1 MVPVIFTEET
11 VSAIKLLVRCRSST
25 YIDKNNNFLFAC
37 GLGKN
42 RLRGWDTIQGI
53 TKKVQLIKPKLL
65 TPTRTRKYLSTIL
78 QLLDMT
84 DSELTWVT
92 NHLGHTKDI
101 HKKWYRQEDSTI
113 ELTKIAKVLVAI
125 DNGDSRDVQNKKID
139 TLMASVN
146 DSCML
151 HHNFDYLFN

>member
-25 YIDKNNNFLFAC
+25 YIDKSNNFLFAC

-53 TKKVQLIKPKLL
+53 TKKIQLINPKLL

-84 DSELTWVT
+84 ESELTWVT

-101 HKKWYRQEDSTI
+101 QKGWYRQEDSTI

-139 TLMASVN
+139 TLIADVN

-151 HHNFDYLFN
+151 HNFGCLFN

>member
-11 VSAIKLLVRCRSST
+11 VSAIKLLVHCRSST
-25 YIDKNNNFLFAC
+25 YIDKSNNFLSAC

-53 TKKVQLIKPKLL
+53 TKKIQLINPKLL

-84 DSELTWVT
+84 ESELTWVT

-101 HKKWYRQEDSTI
+101 QKGWYRQEDSTI

-139 TLMASVN
+139 TLIAGVN
-146 DSCML
+146 DSYML
-151 HHNFDYLFN
+151 HNFGCLFN

>member
-25 YIDKNNNFLFAC
+25 YIDKSNNFLFAC

-53 TKKVQLIKPKLL
+53 TKKIQLINPKLL

-84 DSELTWVT
+84 ESELTWVT

-101 HKKWYRQEDSTI
+101 QKGWYRQEDSTI

-139 TLMASVN
+139 TLIAGVN

-151 HHNFDYLFN
+151 HNFGCLFN

>member
-25 YIDKNNNFLFAC
+25 YIDKSNNFLFAC

-53 TKKVQLIKPKLL
+53 TKKIQLINPKLL

-84 DSELTWVT
+84 ESELTWVT

-101 HKKWYRQEDSTI
+101 HKGWYRQEDSTI

-125 DNGDSRDVQNKKID
+125 DTGDSRDVQNKKID
-139 TLMASVN
+139 TLIAGVN

-151 HHNFDYLFN
+151 HNFGCLFN

>member
-25 YIDKNNNFLFAC
+25 YIDKSNNFLFAC
-37 GLGKN
+37 GLGKH
-42 RLRGWDTIQGI
+42 RLCGWDTIQGI
-53 TKKVQLIKPKLL
+53 TKKIQLINPKLL

-84 DSELTWVT
+84 ESELTWVT

-101 HKKWYRQEDSTI
+101 HKGWYREEDSTI

-125 DNGDSRDVQNKKID
+125 DTGDSRDVQNKKID
-139 TLMASVN
+139 TLIAGVN

-151 HHNFDYLFN
+151 HNFGCLFN

>member
-25 YIDKNNNFLFAC
+25 YIDKSNNFLFAC

-53 TKKVQLIKPKLL
+53 TKKIQLINPKLL

-84 DSELTWVT
+84 ESELTWVT

-101 HKKWYRQEDSTI
+101 HKGWYRQEDSTI

-139 TLMASVN
+139 TLIAGVN

-151 HHNFDYLFN
+151 HNFGCLFN

>member
-25 YIDKNNNFLFAC
+25 YIDKSNNFLFAC

-53 TKKVQLIKPKLL
+53 TKKIQLINPKLL

-84 DSELTWVT
+84 ESELTWVT

-101 HKKWYRQEDSTI
+101 HKGWYRQEDSTI

-125 DNGDSRDVQNKKID
+125 DNGDSRNVQNKKID
-139 TLMASVN
+139 TLIAGVN

-151 HHNFDYLFN
+151 HNFGCLFN

>member
-1 MVPVIFTEET
+1 MVLVIFTEET

-25 YIDKNNNFLFAC
+25 YLDKSNNFIFAC

-42 RLRGWDTIQGI
+42 RLRGWATIQGI
-53 TKKVQLIKPKLL
+53 TKKIQLINPKSL

-84 DSELTWVT
+84 ESELTWVT

-101 HKKWYRQEDSTI
+101 HKGWYRQGGSTI
-113 ELTKIAKVLVAI
+113 ELTKIAKVLVVI
-125 DNGDSRDVQNKKID
+125 DNGDSRDVQNN
-139 TLMASVN
+139 TEYV
-146 DSCML
+146 
-151 HHNFDYLFN
+151 

>member
-1 MVPVIFTEET
+1 M
-11 VSAIKLLVRCRSST
+11 
-25 YIDKNNNFLFAC
+25 
-37 GLGKN
+37 
-42 RLRGWDTIQGI
+42 RGWDTIQGI
-53 TKKVQLIKPKLL
+53 TKNIQLINPKLL

-78 QLLDMT
+78 QPLDMT
-84 DSELTWVT
+84 ESELTWVT

-101 HKKWYRQEDSTI
+101 HKGWYRQENSTI

-139 TLMASVN
+139 TLIAGVN

-151 HHNFDYLFN
+151 HNFGCLFN

>member
-25 YIDKNNNFLFAC
+25 YIDKSNNFLFAC

-53 TKKVQLIKPKLL
+53 TKKIQLINPKLL

-84 DSELTWVT
+84 ESELTWVT

-101 HKKWYRQEDSTI
+101 HKGWYRQEDSTI

-139 TLMASVN
+139 TLIAGVN

-151 HHNFDYLFN
+151 NNFGCLFN

>member
-25 YIDKNNNFLFAC
+25 YIDKSNNFLFAC

-53 TKKVQLIKPKLL
+53 TKNIQLINPKLL

-84 DSELTWVT
+84 ESELTWVT

-101 HKKWYRQEDSTI
+101 HKGWYRQEDSTI

-139 TLMASVN
+139 TLIAGVN
-146 DSCML
+146 DSYML
-151 HHNFDYLFN
+151 HNFGCLFN

>member
-25 YIDKNNNFLFAC
+25 YIDKSNNFLFAC

-53 TKKVQLIKPKLL
+53 TKKIQLINPKLL
-65 TPTRTRKYLSTIL
+65 TPTMTRKYLSTIL

-84 DSELTWVT
+84 ESELTWVT

-101 HKKWYRQEDSTI
+101 QKGWYRQEDSTI

-139 TLMASVN
+139 TLIAGVN

-151 HHNFDYLFN
+151 HNFGCLFN

>member
-11 VSAIKLLVRCRSST
+11 VSAIKLLVRCRTST
-25 YIDKNNNFLFAC
+25 YIDKSNNFLFAC

-53 TKKVQLIKPKLL
+53 TKNIQLINPKLL

-84 DSELTWVT
+84 ESELTWVT

-101 HKKWYRQEDSTI
+101 HKGWYRQEDSTI

-125 DNGDSRDVQNKKID
+125 NNVDSHDVQNKKID
-139 TLMASVN
+139 TLIAGVN

-151 HHNFDYLFN
+151 HNFGCLFN

>member
-25 YIDKNNNFLFAC
+25 YIDKSNNFLFAC

-53 TKKVQLIKPKLL
+53 TKKIQLINPKLL

-84 DSELTWVT
+84 ESELTWVT

-101 HKKWYRQEDSTI
+101 QKGWYRQEDSTI

-139 TLMASVN
+139 TLIAGVN

-151 HHNFDYLFN
+151 NNFGCLFN

>member
-25 YIDKNNNFLFAC
+25 YIDKSNNFLFAC

-53 TKKVQLIKPKLL
+53 TKKIQLINPKLL

-84 DSELTWVT
+84 ESELTWVT
-92 NHLGHTKDI
+92 NHLGHAKDI
-101 HKKWYRQEDSTI
+101 QKGWYRQEDSTI

-139 TLMASVN
+139 TLIAGVN

-151 HHNFDYLFN
+151 HNFGCLFN

>member
-25 YIDKNNNFLFAC
+25 YIDKSNNFLFAC

-53 TKKVQLIKPKLL
+53 TKKIQLINPKLL

-84 DSELTWVT
+84 ESELTWVT
-92 NHLGHTKDI
+92 NHLGHAKDI
-101 HKKWYRQEDSTI
+101 HKGWYRQEDSTI

-139 TLMASVN
+139 TLIAGVN

-151 HHNFDYLFN
+151 HNFGCLFN

>member
-25 YIDKNNNFLFAC
+25 YIDKSNNFLSAC

-53 TKKVQLIKPKLL
+53 TKKIQLINPKLL

-84 DSELTWVT
+84 ESEMTWVT

-101 HKKWYRQEDSTI
+101 HKGWYRQEDSTI
-113 ELTKIAKVLVAI
+113 VLTKIAKVLVAI
-125 DNGDSRDVQNKKID
+125 NNGDSHDVQNKKID
-139 TLMASVN
+139 TLITGVN
-146 DSCML
+146 DS
-151 HHNFDYLFN
+151 

>member
-11 VSAIKLLVRCRSST
+11 VSAIKLLVRCRTST
-25 YIDKNNNFLFAC
+25 YIDKSNNFLFAC

-53 TKKVQLIKPKLL
+53 TKKIQLINPKLL

-84 DSELTWVT
+84 ESELTWVT

-101 HKKWYRQEDSTI
+101 QKGWYRQEDSTI

-139 TLMASVN
+139 TLIAGVN

-151 HHNFDYLFN
+151 HNFGCLFN

>member
-25 YIDKNNNFLFAC
+25 YIDKSNNFLFAC

-53 TKKVQLIKPKLL
+53 TKNIQLINPKLL

-78 QLLDMT
+78 QLLDIT
-84 DSELTWVT
+84 ESELTWVT

-101 HKKWYRQEDSTI
+101 HKGWYRQEDSTI

-139 TLMASVN
+139 TLIAGVN

-151 HHNFDYLFN
+151 HNFGCLFN

>member
-25 YIDKNNNFLFAC
+25 YIDKSNNFLFAC

-53 TKKVQLIKPKLL
+53 TKNIQLINPKLL

-84 DSELTWVT
+84 ESELTWVT

-101 HKKWYRQEDSTI
+101 HKGWYRQEDSTI

-125 DNGDSRDVQNKKID
+125 DNGDSRDVQNKKKD
-139 TLMASVN
+139 TLIAGVN
-146 DSCML
+146 DSYML
-151 HHNFDYLFN
+151 HNFGCLFN

>member
-25 YIDKNNNFLFAC
+25 YMDKSNNFLFAC

-53 TKKVQLIKPKLL
+53 TKKIQLINPKLL

-84 DSELTWVT
+84 ESELTWVT

-101 HKKWYRQEDSTI
+101 HKGWYRQEDSTI

-139 TLMASVN
+139 TLIAGVN

-151 HHNFDYLFN
+151 HNFGCLFN

>member
-25 YIDKNNNFLFAC
+25 YIDKSNNFLFAC

-53 TKKVQLIKPKLL
+53 TKNIQLINPKLL

-84 DSELTWVT
+84 ESELTWVT

-101 HKKWYRQEDSTI
+101 QKGWYRQEDSTI

-139 TLMASVN
+139 TLIAGVN

-151 HHNFDYLFN
+151 HNFGCLFN

>member
-25 YIDKNNNFLFAC
+25 YIDKSNNFLFAC

-53 TKKVQLIKPKLL
+53 TKKIQLINPKLL

-84 DSELTWVT
+84 ESELTWVT
-92 NHLGHTKDI
+92 NHLGHTKVI
-101 HKKWYRQEDSTI
+101 HKGWYRQEDSTI
-113 ELTKIAKVLVAI
+113 EPTKIAKVLVAI

-139 TLMASVN
+139 TLIADVN

-151 HHNFDYLFN
+151 HNFGCLFN

>member
-25 YIDKNNNFLFAC
+25 YIDKSNNFLSAC

-53 TKKVQLIKPKLL
+53 TKKIQLINPKLL

-84 DSELTWVT
+84 ESELTWVT

-101 HKKWYRQEDSTI
+101 QKGWYRQEDSTI

-125 DNGDSRDVQNKKID
+125 DNGDSRDVQNKKKD
-139 TLMASVN
+139 TLIAGVN
-146 DSCML
+146 DSYML
-151 HHNFDYLFN
+151 HNFGCLFN

>member
-11 VSAIKLLVRCRSST
+11 VSAIKLLVRCRTST
-25 YIDKNNNFLFAC
+25 YIDKSNNFLFAC

-53 TKKVQLIKPKLL
+53 TKNIQLINPKLL

-84 DSELTWVT
+84 ESELTWVT

-101 HKKWYRQEDSTI
+101 HKGWYRQEDSTI

-139 TLMASVN
+139 TLIAGVN

-151 HHNFDYLFN
+151 HNFGCLFN

>member
-11 VSAIKLLVRCRSST
+11 VSAIKLLVRCRTST
-25 YIDKNNNFLFAC
+25 YIDKSNNFLFAC

-53 TKKVQLIKPKLL
+53 TKNIQLINPKLL

-84 DSELTWVT
+84 ESELTWVT

-101 HKKWYRQEDSTI
+101 HKGWYRQEDSTI

-125 DNGDSRDVQNKKID
+125 DNGDSRNVQNKKID
-139 TLMASVN
+139 TLIAGVN

-151 HHNFDYLFN
+151 HNFGCLFN

>member
-25 YIDKNNNFLFAC
+25 YMDKSNNFLFAC

-53 TKKVQLIKPKLL
+53 TKKIQLINPKLL

-84 DSELTWVT
+84 ESELTWVT

-101 HKKWYRQEDSTI
+101 QKGWYRQEDSTI

-139 TLMASVN
+139 TLIAGVN
-146 DSCML
+146 DSYML
-151 HHNFDYLFN
+151 HNFGCLFN

>member
-25 YIDKNNNFLFAC
+25 YIDKSNNFLFAC

-53 TKKVQLIKPKLL
+53 TKNIQLINPKLL

-84 DSELTWVT
+84 ESELTWVT

-101 HKKWYRQEDSTI
+101 HKGWYRQEDSTI

-139 TLMASVN
+139 TLIAGVN

-151 HHNFDYLFN
+151 HNFGCLFN

>member
-11 VSAIKLLVRCRSST
+11 VSAIKLLVRCRSYT
-25 YIDKNNNFLFAC
+25 YIDKSNNFLFAC

-53 TKKVQLIKPKLL
+53 TKNIQLINPKLL

-78 QLLDMT
+78 QLLDIT
-84 DSELTWVT
+84 ESELTWVT

-101 HKKWYRQEDSTI
+101 HKGWYRQEDSTI

-139 TLMASVN
+139 TLIAGVN
-146 DSCML
+146 DSCKL
-151 HHNFDYLFN
+151 HNFGCLFN

>member
-25 YIDKNNNFLFAC
+25 YMDKSNNFLFAC

-53 TKKVQLIKPKLL
+53 TKKIQLINPKLL

-84 DSELTWVT
+84 ESELTWVT

-101 HKKWYRQEDSTI
+101 QKGWYRQEDSTI

-139 TLMASVN
+139 TLIAGVN

-151 HHNFDYLFN
+151 HNFGCLFN

>member
-25 YIDKNNNFLFAC
+25 YIDKSNNFLFAC

-53 TKKVQLIKPKLL
+53 TKKIQLINPKLL

-84 DSELTWVT
+84 ESELTWVT

-101 HKKWYRQEDSTI
+101 HKGWYRQEDSTI

-139 TLMASVN
+139 TLIADVN

-151 HHNFDYLFN
+151 HNFGCLFN

>member
-25 YIDKNNNFLFAC
+25 YIDKSNNFLFAC

-53 TKKVQLIKPKLL
+53 TKNIQLINPKLL

-84 DSELTWVT
+84 ESELTWVT

-101 HKKWYRQEDSTI
+101 HKGWYRQEDSTI

-125 DNGDSRDVQNKKID
+125 DNGDSRNVQNKKID
-139 TLMASVN
+139 TLIAGVN

-151 HHNFDYLFN
+151 HNFGCLFN